1 MFDLADRPLVWI
13 PVKWT
18 VLRPGEGDHK
28 DAIETE
34 VSIKIEV
41 ELKDRDDVAEI
52 SVKLFGLDVED
63 DDKPQPS
70 IADQLKDAK
79 KGRDK
84 EVALFLE
91 IVRDWQGVKKDGVE
105 QPFSAENVRLMLGIP
120 GFWGAFQSAYM
131 SACVGKLETRKGN

>member
-18 VLRPGEGDHK
+18 VLRPGEGDK
-28 DAIETE
+28 EEAVETE

-41 ELKDRDDVAEI
+41 ELKDRDDIAEL
-52 SVKLFGLDVED
+52 SVKMFGLDPEE
-63 DDKPQPS
+63 KPEAS

-79 KGRDK
+79 KGREK
-84 EVALFLE
+84 EVELFMQL
-91 IVRDWQGVKKDGVE
+91 VTNWKGVKKSGVDVD
-105 QPFSAENVRLMLGIP
+105 FNAENVRAMLGVP

-131 SACVGKLETRKGN
+131 SACVGKRETRKGN